1 MWSPFDHGLF
11 FGPAGSAFG
20 FGAAAVALLFII
32 IAVWSLAWKTL
43 AVWHAARNKQRIWM
57 LALLIVNTVGVLE
70 IIYLAWFR
78 KDNNA
83 AGGGE
88 ELYPFL
94 KDMKNPLAQ
103 ESAPKTEVKKEEAKL
118 PVAESSPAD

>member
-20 FGAAAVALLFII
+20 FGAALIALLFII
-32 IAVWSLAWKTL
+32 IAVWSLFWKTL
-43 AVWHAARNKQRIWM
+43 AVWHAARNKQRLWM
-57 LALLIVNTVGVLE
+57 IALLLINTVGVLE

-78 KDNNA
+78 KDNNGA
-83 AGGGE
+83 DSD

-94 KDMKNPLAQ
+94 KDMKNPLTQ
-103 ESAPKTEVKKEEAKL
+103 VTPTAPTKKKEDDL
-118 PVAESSPAD
+118 PVAESSPAE